1 VAKICALCARSTS
14 PKNGVTNTP
23 DAVLCH
29 LCITQYEA
37 SPEFQREQYFTKVG
51 NELAARRALVDF
63 VNETMKT
70 RQVQDEITKQRES
83 AEKAAK
89 EKAEAEKAPTKKVEP
104 AAVAA
109 APVARA

>member
-1 VAKICALCARSTS
+1 MAKICALCARSTS

-29 LCITQYEA
+29 LCIMQYEA
-37 SPEFQREQYFTKVG
+37 SPEFQREKYFERVG

-89 EKAEAEKAPTKKVEP
+89 EKAAKEVEKRSVVALP
-104 AAVAA
+104 ATS
-109 APVARA
+109 APVAQA